1 VTSIGTSTAA
11 LNNGAVSLS
20 AQTEIQM
27 ANIEEMTAAIRELSQ
42 AVLKNSGHSDAAS
55 VLMLGAAKVA
65 GEGKE
70 MSVDTAAAMAKI
82 TDAARNIVSIVGLVE
97 EISFQTSLLALN
109 AAVEAARAG
118 DAGRGFAVVAA
129 EVRSLAEKSARAL
142 KEVRLLIQ
150 ESNTQI
156 DQGAQLVDSMGAK
169 LTEIATT
176 TNEAAGLV
184 SLIASSSRE
193 QSVAVRQVDASIIQL
208 EKAADLNTQLMEQF
222 AGSVDAVDRSI
233 GKLMNLVVSTERRA
247 A

>member
-1 VTSIGTSTAA
+1 MP
-11 LNNGAVSLS
+11 L
-20 AQTEIQM
+20 
-27 ANIEEMTAAIRELSQ
+27 AI
-42 AVLKNSGHSDAAS
+42 
-55 VLMLGAAKVA
+55 LMLDAAKVA

-70 MSVDTAAAMAKI
+70 MSVDTAAAMVKI

-156 DQGAQLVDSMGAK
+156 DQGAQFVDSMGAK

-184 SLIASSSRE
+184 SHIASSSRE
-193 QSVAVRQVDASIIQL
+193 QSVAVRQVDTSISQL
-208 EKAADLNTQLMEQF
+208 EKAANLNTQLMEQF
-222 AGSVDAVDRSI
+222 AVSVDAVDRSI
-233 GKLMNLVVSTERRA
+233 GKLMNLVVSTERKA